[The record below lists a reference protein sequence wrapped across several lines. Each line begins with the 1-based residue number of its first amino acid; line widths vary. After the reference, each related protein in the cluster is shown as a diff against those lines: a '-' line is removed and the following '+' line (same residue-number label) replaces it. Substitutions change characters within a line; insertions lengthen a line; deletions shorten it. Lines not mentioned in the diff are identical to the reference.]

1 MPGSTRV
8 RVVVIVVVAL
18 GGAVAA
24 YQWWYSP
31 ERQIRRTIRE
41 AVSALSHDEPESNLA
56 AISAAAALTNV
67 LSLDVVVEAGLPAS
81 PPLRGRSEV
90 VALAAR
96 LRASSSTL
104 RIQTFDEQVALNGD
118 AAANVHLTAQI
129 TTVDRSGE
137 ELADAQQLALDF
149 VNAGDRWRISRVTII
164 RIPETP

>member
-41 AVSALSHDEPESNLA
+41 AVSALTHDQPESNLA
-56 AISAAAALTNV
+56 AISAVAALNNV
-67 LSLDVVVEAGLPAS
+67 LSLDVIVETGSPAS

-90 VALAAR
+90 VAIAAR
-96 LRASSSTL
+96 LRTSSSTL
-104 RIQTFDEQVALNGD
+104 RIQTFDEQIALSGE
-118 AAANVHLTAQI
+118 AAARVQLTAQV
-129 TTVDRSGE
+129 TSVNRSGE
-137 ELADAQQLALDF
+137 DL
-149 VNAGDRWRISRVTII
+149 WRISRVAII
-164 RIPETP
+164 RTPETP